1 MKTLYEGILKGMDD
15 TLKSG
20 GADIAAANKDT
31 IVDGITSNDGEKQ
44 KAAAKL
50 FIDLLE
56 DHYALKY
63 KTLNKFKSNP
73 YSWWVQFKK
82 DSNSHWY
89 DFVMIRKMGSY
100 FYIVYIDEFGFKTK
114 YDRTTTAKPAINYL
128 SPRDSIIY
136 EIDDTMPELDDVCDK
151 ILRIM
156 YNR

>member
-1 MKTLYEGILKGMDD
+1 MDD

-20 GADIAAANKDT
+20 GADIAAASKDA
-31 IVDGITSNDGEKQ
+31 IIDGITSNDGEKQ

-56 DHYALKY
+56 DHYAMKY
-63 KTLNKFKSNP
+63 KTINKFKSNP

-82 DSNSHWY
+82 DNNSHWY
-89 DFVMIRKMGSY
+89 DFVMIRKIGQY

-114 YDRTTTAKPAINYL
+114 YDRTTTAKSAINYL

-136 EIDDTMPELDDVCDK
+136 EVDEVDDTMSELDDMCDK

-156 YNR
+156 YMR

>member
-15 TLKSG
+15 TIKSG
-20 GADIAAANKDT
+20 ESDIASASKDT

-56 DHYALKY
+56 GYYAKKH
-63 KTLNKFKSNP
+63 KTINGFKTNP
-73 YSWWVQFKK
+73 YSWYVQFKK

-114 YDRTTTAKPAINYL
+114 YDRTTTVKPAINYL

-136 EIDDTMPELDDVCDK
+136 EIDDTMPELDDMCDK

-156 YNR
+156 YMR